1 MKKML
6 LVGLVG
12 LLSTNVLAGPTI
24 ETYICTLNEG
34 KTLEDVNAMVA
45 TFSSMIKKAG
55 LQDSYTAHVC
65 FQQIPAKANSVNWIG
80 ISPTPTDYGKAIE
93 WFTNTKDGQKFGALY
108 QSVYTC
114 ETSFMTFVT
123 ASSS

>member
-55 LQDSYTAHVC
+55 LQDSYTAHVG

-114 ETSFMTFVT
+114 ETSFMTLVT
-123 ASSS
+123 ASSR

>member
-55 LQDSYTAHVC
+55 
-65 FQQIPAKANSVNWIG
+65 
-80 ISPTPTDYGKAIE
+80 
-93 WFTNTKDGQKFGALY
+93 
-108 QSVYTC
+108 
-114 ETSFMTFVT
+114 
-123 ASSS
+123 

>member
-6 LVGLVG
+6 LVGLMG
-12 LLSTNVLAGPTI
+12 LFSTNVLAGPTI

-55 LQDSYTAHVC
+55 LQDSYTAHVG

-114 ETSFMTFVT
+114 ETSFMTLVT
-123 ASSS
+123 ASSR

>member
-1 MKKML
+1 MRKML
-6 LVGLVG
+6 LITLMG

-55 LQDSYTAHVC
+55 LQDSYTAHVG

>member
-55 LQDSYTAHVC
+55 LQDSYTAHVG

>member
-1 MKKML
+1 ML
-6 LVGLVG
+6 LVGLMG

-55 LQDSYTAHVC
+55 LQDSYTAHVG

>member
-6 LVGLVG
+6 LVGLMG

-55 LQDSYTAHVC
+55 LQDSYTAHVG

>member
-55 LQDSYTAHVC
+55 LQDSYTAHVG

-114 ETSFMTFVT
+114 ETSFMTLVT

>member
-34 KTLEDVNAMVA
+34 KTLEDVNAIVA

-55 LQDSYTAHVC
+55 LQDSYTAHVG

>member
-6 LVGLVG
+6 LVGLIG

-55 LQDSYTAHVC
+55 LQDSYTAHVG

-114 ETSFMTFVT
+114 ETSFMTLVT

>member
-55 LQDSYTAHVC
+55 LQDSYTAHVG

-93 WFTNTKDGQKFGALY
+93 WFTNTKDGQKLGALY

-114 ETSFMTFVT
+114 YTSFMTFFT
-123 ASSS
+123 SSSS

>member
-55 LQDSYTAHVC
+55 LQDSYTAHVG

-93 WFTNTKDGQKFGALY
+93 WFTNTKDGRKFGALY

>member
-6 LVGLVG
+6 LVGLIG

-55 LQDSYTAHVC
+55 LQDSYTAHVG

>member
-55 LQDSYTAHVC
+55 LQDSYTAHVG
-65 FQQIPAKANSVNWIG
+65 FQQIPAKANSENWIG

>member
-6 LVGLVG
+6 LVGLMG
-12 LLSTNVLAGPTI
+12 LFSTNVLAGPTI

-55 LQDSYTAHVC
+55 LQDSYTAHVG

-80 ISPTPTDYGKAIE
+80 ISPTATDYGKAIE

-114 ETSFMTFVT
+114 ETSFMTLVT
-123 ASSS
+123 ASSR

>member
-6 LVGLVG
+6 LIGLMG

-55 LQDSYTAHVC
+55 LQDSYTAHVG

-114 ETSFMTFVT
+114 ETSFMTLVT
-123 ASSS
+123 ASSR